1 MTARPPA
8 LLTIAGS
15 DSGGGAG
22 IQADLKTFSA
32 LGVYGASAITSITA
46 QNTQRVVRVHHL
58 PPDLVAAQIDAVASD
73 IGIDAAKTGMLGT
86 AEIIEAVAA
95 KISEYELRPLVVD
108 PVMVASGGE
117 ALLEPVAVDTLRER
131 LLPLATV
138 LTPNLAEAE
147 TLLGRALASWDDV
160 REGAKEIVAL
170 GAGAVV
176 ITDAHASSAADG
188 QVAASSTLGD
198 QGPASSTRGDQGP
211 ASSTRGDQGAAVDLL
226 YDGTEFHE
234 FTASRVDTTNTHG
247 TGCTFASAIA
257 AGLAKGDD
265 LRGAVAMA
273 KAYVTK
279 AMQFAYPVGQGR
291 GPVHHFYRYWQARAY
306 EKTPQNY

>member
-1 MTARPPA
+1 MSVSVRVPVV
-8 LLTIAGS
+8 LTIAGS

-22 IQADLKTFSA
+22 IQADLKTFAA
-32 LGVYGASAITSITA
+32 LGIYGASAITAITA
-46 QNTQRVVRVHHL
+46 QNTQRVARVHHL

-73 IGIDAAKTGMLGT
+73 IEIDVAKIGMLGT
-86 AEIIEAVAA
+86 AAVIEVVAA
-95 KISEYELRPLVVD
+95 KVAEHELRPLVVD
-108 PVMVASGGE
+108 PVMVAESGDS
-117 ALLEPVAVDTLRER
+117 LLEPDAFDALRER

-138 LTPNLAEAE
+138 VTPNLSEAEA
-147 TLLGRALASWDDV
+147 LLGRSLASWDDI
-160 REGAKEIVAL
+160 REGAKEIVAMMR
-170 GAGAVV
+170 AGAVV
-176 ITDAHASSAADG
+176 ITDAHASSSADG
-188 QVAASSTLGD
+188 HKPAVA
-198 QGPASSTRGDQGP
+198 RGKNP
-211 ASSTRGDQGAAVDLL
+211 AVDLL
-226 YDGTEFHE
+226 YDGTGFHE
-234 FTASRVDTTNTHG
+234 FTASRVDTTSTHG

-306 EKTPQNY
+306 EKIEQQR

>member
-1 MTARPPA
+1 MSVRAPA
-8 LLTIAGS
+8 VLTIAGS

-22 IQADLKTFSA
+22 IQADLKTFAA
-32 LGVYGASAITSITA
+32 LGVYGTSAITAITA

-73 IGIDAAKTGMLGT
+73 ISIDAAKTGMLGT
-86 AEIIEAVAA
+86 AAVIEVVAT
-95 KISEYELRPLVVD
+95 KVGEYELRPLVVD

-117 ALLEPVAVDTLRER
+117 ALLEPDAVDTLRER

-147 TLLGRALASWDDV
+147 TLLGRPFASWDDI
-160 REGAKEIVAL
+160 REGAKELVAL

-176 ITDAHASSAADG
+176 ITDAHGIPGMNDKR
-188 QVAASSTLGD
+188 
-198 QGPASSTRGDQGP
+198 P
-211 ASSTRGDQGAAVDLL
+211 AVDLL
-226 YDGTEFHE
+226 YDGRQFHE
-234 FTASRVDTTNTHG
+234 FTASRVDTTSTHG
-247 TGCTFASAIA
+247 TGCTFASAVA
-257 AGLAKGDD
+257 AGLAKGDE
-265 LRGAVAMA
+265 LHGAVAMA

-279 AMQFAYPVGQGR
+279 ALQAAYPVGQGR

-306 EKTPQNY
+306 EKIEQTR